1 MLEKFDSAPAV
12 RASAQLRE
20 RERDDNT
27 HLHAVGTGDTRVWQ
41 GLRGSAPDSP
51 GERQRVMGF
60 LQKGEALEDE
70 QCSEAKESGGSI
82 RREEKGRCGK
92 GREDRSQR
100 HAHAWRSGVWRSE
113 CRVTPGAESPGGGG
127 RMAGELKVDMLAP
140 SKEEHILR

>member
-70 QCSEAKESGGSI
+70 QCSEAKESGGEHSE
-82 RREEKGRCGK
+82 RGERQVRQGEGGQEPEARACVALRC
-92 GREDRSQR
+92 
-100 HAHAWRSGVWRSE
+100 V
-113 CRVTPGAESPGGGG
+113 AE
-127 RMAGELKVDMLAP
+127 
-140 SKEEHILR
+140 